1 MVLSSLLAIGT
12 SIATSVGMS
21 VAAAG
26 ASAAGAAVISSTT
39 ATVIGGLAVAGA
51 VAGAASAAIGG
62 VQGYAQGKSQQQ
74 MYEYSARTA
83 EMNARLA
90 REQGEREAAEQRRQN
105 RRLYAAQINSLGSAG
120 VISGAGQALDITSDT
135 AFRGELDAVTAKY
148 NRDLE
153 AWNYD
158 NEAMSLRYQGAVARH
173 QGKLS
178 LINGVIEAGAS
189 LLTSAAGWAGA
200 TGTAAKGATVTSSMS
215 QKLFGMGLGGASKKV
230 GIEYGSKALSSGLA

>member
-39 ATVIGGLAVAGA
+39 ATVIGGLAVAG
-51 VAGAASAAIGG
+51 
-62 VQGYAQGKSQQQ
+62 YAQGKAQQQ
-74 MYEYSARTA
+74 MYEYSAQTA

-120 VISGAGQALDITSDT
+120 VVSGAGQALDITSDT

-200 TGTAAKGATVTSSMS
+200 IGTAAKGATVTSSMS
-215 QKLFGMGLGGASKKV
+215 QKLFGMGLGGSSKKV
-230 GIEYGSKALSSGLA
+230 GIEFGSKALSSGLA